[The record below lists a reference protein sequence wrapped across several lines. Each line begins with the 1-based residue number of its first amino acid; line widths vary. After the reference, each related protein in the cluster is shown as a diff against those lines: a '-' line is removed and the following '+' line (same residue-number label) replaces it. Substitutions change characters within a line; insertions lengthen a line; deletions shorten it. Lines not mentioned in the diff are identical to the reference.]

1 MRIHCCP
8 KGNRGRRA
16 RARHFLVWL
25 ANPAGTA
32 LLLGGIAAGLAQSD
46 WNTDEE
52 NPATDDGPEAEIMV
66 GLGLIAIFAAPFV
79 DVIIAREPERTTQAQ
94 SWTLQPWLSARS
106 PGGGV
111 VFTGRL

>member
-1 MRIHCCP
+1 
-8 KGNRGRRA
+8 
-16 RARHFLVWL
+16 LVWL